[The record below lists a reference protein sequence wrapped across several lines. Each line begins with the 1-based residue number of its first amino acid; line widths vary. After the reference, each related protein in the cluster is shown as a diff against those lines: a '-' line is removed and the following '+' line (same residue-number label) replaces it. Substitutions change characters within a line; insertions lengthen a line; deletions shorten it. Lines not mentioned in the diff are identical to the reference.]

1 MMMTETA
8 SMSGDAFAETNV
20 SATWEDV
27 ELAESYLVCGMFEEA
42 KALASSVLVLVCD
55 NENVD
60 GVCDEAMYEMK
71 ESAAMVLVQSLGES
85 GRVAELLNELKAYF
99 GDVSTIPPR
108 VVLIGA
114 SILVATGFTAAARE
128 FLEDVLGKWQFKER
142 KCSLAIN
149 LGTDCSSVR
158 EPGLPGMEVDEYL
171 EVVEFYSVTL
181 LGKILSGL
189 DHAVFWVEKAKLP
202 EQARQDLLR
211 KLHSL
216 LSHNTS
222 SSSQVSVKSPLVDDT
237 RSDIVS
243 TKEVSDAGKSEMAK
257 GSNFRTEFAEKE
269 KLALK
274 RQLKLGKILD
284 IFSWFPSASIRFGNV
299 WMPSSTGVILLCGL
313 ILIVGHGLQ
322 KKRGAI
328 IMRLAKKRALS
339 LKQAMIDVWRLAFSY
354 QVNPLAAVQ
363 AVPGPPSR
371 IG

>member
-1 MMMTETA
+1 MMKETA
-8 SMSGDAFAETNV
+8 SMSGDAFAEMNG
-20 SATWEDV
+20 SATWKDV

-42 KALASSVLVLVCD
+42 KALASSFLARVND

-60 GVCDEAMYEMK
+60 GVCDEATYEMK

-85 GRVAELLNELKAYF
+85 GRAAELLNELKAYF
-99 GDVSTIPPR
+99 GDVLTIPPR

-114 SILVATGFTAAARE
+114 SILVAAGFAAAARE
-128 FLEDVLGKWQFKER
+128 FLEDFLRKWQFKEG

-181 LGKILSGL
+181 LGKILSDL
-189 DHAVFWVEKAKLP
+189 DHAVLWVEKAKLP

-222 SSSQVSVKSPLVDDT
+222 SSSQVPVKSPLVDDT
-237 RSDIVS
+237 RSGIVS
-243 TKEVSDAGKSEMAK
+243 TKEVSDAGKSEIAK
-257 GSNFRTEFAEKE
+257 GSNLPTGFAEKE

-274 RQLKLGKILD
+274 RQLKLRKILD
-284 IFSWFPSASIRFGNV
+284 FFSWFPRASIRFGNV
-299 WMPSSTGVILLCGL
+299 WIPSSTGAILLCGL
-313 ILIVGHGLQ
+313 ILIVGYGLQ

-328 IMRLAKKRALS
+328 IMRLVKKRALS
-339 LKQAMIDVWRLAFSY
+339 LKQAMIDFWRLAFSY